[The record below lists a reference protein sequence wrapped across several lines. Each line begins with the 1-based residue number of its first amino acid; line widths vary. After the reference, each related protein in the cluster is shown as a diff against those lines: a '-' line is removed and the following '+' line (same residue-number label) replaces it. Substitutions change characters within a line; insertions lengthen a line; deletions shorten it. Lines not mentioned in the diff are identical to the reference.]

1 MEPLRVFL
9 GRNKLTSDKGEKLCI
24 WIWVQAQLARAQ
36 FYEADIL
43 YGEQFAEMVGASLH
57 RVLRMFQIWVCT
69 SRSWISPQQ
78 TQMVGAALMKKNCVL
93 KKREESSTGLSS
105 KNEWT
110 KTPDIFFPTR
120 QFSPVVL
127 PGRVCPILLMTP
139 LASNAWHSYITH
151 MIMASVTVTWG

>member
-1 MEPLRVFL
+1 MEPLCVFL

-43 YGEQFAEMVGASLH
+43 YGQQFVEMVRASLH
-57 RVLRMFQIWVCT
+57 RVLRMLQIWVCT

-78 TQMVGAALMKKNCVL
+78 TQMVGAALMKKICAL

-105 KNEWT
+105 KNECT
-110 KTPDIFFPTR
+110 KTPDIFF
-120 QFSPVVL
+120 L
-127 PGRVCPILLMTP
+127 PGSQRGTTSFSSGWRICLWLCHQQVPPHAIWPTICLGHRLLC
-139 LASNAWHSYITH
+139 N
-151 MIMASVTVTWG
+151 